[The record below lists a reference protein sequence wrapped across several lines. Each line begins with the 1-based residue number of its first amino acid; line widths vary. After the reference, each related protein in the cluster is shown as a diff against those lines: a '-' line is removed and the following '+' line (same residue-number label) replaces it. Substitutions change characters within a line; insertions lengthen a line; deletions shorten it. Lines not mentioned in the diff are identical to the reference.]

1 MGSNPTADTKFG
13 APLPCRRGFARV
25 AEKEHCGRATRKDT
39 RFSNVARAC
48 VSPHM
53 LRVNLPSGS
62 TPRHQVWSSFALLLK
77 RESTRLCAHGGKGKM
92 WASSLEA
99 RSLAATLNTWACTQ
113 MDTLGIEPR
122 AFRMR
127 SGCDTAT
134 PCALAVSH
142 SDTATPHPLPKN
154 TDVRICVC
162 VCVCFVCLYLLCI
175 CVCIFAVAH
184 AHARTPAQ
192 AHAQRHAHATSRCA
206 HTWSATPFPL

>member
-1 MGSNPTADTKFG
+1 M
-13 APLPCRRGFARV
+13 

-162 VCVCFVCLYLLCI
+162 VCVFCVFVFVVYL
-175 CVCIFAVAH
+175 CVYFCCGACARP
-184 AHARTPAQ
+184 HARTGARAEARTRHQPLR
-192 AHAQRHAHATSRCA
+192 AHVVCHSLSTLTGPVA
-206 HTWSATPFPL
+206 